1 MTAMLRTLCAL
12 LLAFAASPAWAQ
24 TVTIKLGTMAPE
36 GSSWHAELKDL
47 AAAWSKASGGRV
59 VLKIFAG
66 GVAGDEGAMVRKM
79 RLGQLQAAA
88 ITTVGMGDIDRTPS
102 VLSTPGLLTTDDEF
116 RYVYARF
123 QPRLEKL
130 LGDKGFTVLLW
141 GDTGAV
147 HLFSHR
153 PFKVPADLAGLKMAA
168 WAGDPSAIDAF
179 KLAGF
184 QPVALAGTDIFTS
197 LTTGM
202 IDAFANTPV
211 FALAARWYE
220 RATYMSGAAW
230 GHLPGATIIT
240 RQAWEKVPADVRP
253 ELQRLCREYA
263 TRVDADLVK
272 TQADA
277 IAAMKQNGLNVVEFD
292 AAGRDAWQ
300 KIGERAWPAVRGGIA
315 SVADFD
321 EVKRIRD
328 DYRASRK

>member
-1 MTAMLRTLCAL
+1 MLRTLLAL
-12 LLAFAASPAWAQ
+12 SLALAAPPASAQ

-36 GSSWHAELKDL
+36 GSSWHAQLKDL
-47 AAAWSKASGGRV
+47 ATAWSKASGGRV

-102 VLSTPGLLTTDDEF
+102 VLSTPGLLTGDDEF

-123 QPRLEKL
+123 QPRLEKI
-130 LGDKGFTVLLW
+130 LGDKGFQVLLW

-153 PFKVPADLAGLKMAA
+153 AFKSPADLAGLKMAA
-168 WAGDPSAIDAF
+168 WAGDPSATEAF

-184 QPVALAGTDIFTS
+184 QPVALSATDIYTS

-220 RATYMSGAAW
+220 RASYMSGAAW

-240 RQAWEKVPADVRP
+240 RQAWDKVPADVQP
-253 ELQRLCREYA
+253 ELLRLCREYA
-263 TRVDADLVK
+263 GRVDADLVK

-277 IAAMKQNGLNVVEFD
+277 VAAMKSNGLTVVELD

-300 KIGERAWPAVRGGIA
+300 KLGERTWPVLRGGMVSA
-315 SVADFD
+315 ADFD

-328 DYRASRK
+328 EYRASRK